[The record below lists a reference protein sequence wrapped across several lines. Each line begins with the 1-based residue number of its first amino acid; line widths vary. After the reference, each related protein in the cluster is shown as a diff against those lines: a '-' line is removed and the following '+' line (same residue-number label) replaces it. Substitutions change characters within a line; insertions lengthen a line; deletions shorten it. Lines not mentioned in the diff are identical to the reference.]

1 MSSPCFLEDNAKAYI
16 FVLFLFYNASSNS
29 LKIGNLHKKQMV
41 TIKVENVIS
50 WSISSISG
58 DQHSAGI
65 MLAVAEALL
74 SPSVMH

>member
-1 MSSPCFLEDNAKAYI
+1 
-16 FVLFLFYNASSNS
+16 
-29 LKIGNLHKKQMV
+29 MV

-65 MLAVAEALL
+65 MLAVAEASL
-74 SPSVMH
+74 SPSVMHQLLVCLLSWLMCVSLLPMVSSWLQAILIWSS